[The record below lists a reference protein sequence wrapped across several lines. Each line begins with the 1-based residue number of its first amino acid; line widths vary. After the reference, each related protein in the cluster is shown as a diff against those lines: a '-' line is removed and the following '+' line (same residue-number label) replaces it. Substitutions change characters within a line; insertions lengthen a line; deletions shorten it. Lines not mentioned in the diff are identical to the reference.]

1 MQVKRENVSETKVT
15 LTIQLGIEELVHAKQ
30 HELQEQAKTMKVTG
44 FRPGKAPLSVVEK
57 QLDQNRLQAE
67 VINHAINDFYGQA
80 LDEQKLRTLDQPQIE
95 VTKFVPFTELEF
107 VATVEVM
114 PEIKLGDYKKIKK
127 AVPKVTITAKEVAD
141 VLENLRTRSAVKE
154 DSDKPAKKGDDVTID
169 FEGKDAKGELVAG
182 ASGKGYPLGLGS
194 GSFIPGF
201 EEGLIGAKKGE
212 TRELKLEFPKDY
224 HAKNLA
230 GTKIDFTVTINN
242 IQAVTLPALDD
253 KFAASLGS
261 FNKLED
267 LKKDIKQQ
275 LTEQKELEAT
285 NKLKDE
291 IVEELVKNSKMTLPE
306 ILVNDQIAMLEQD
319 FNQNLIYRGITK
331 AEYLSQEGY
340 KTEDDWR
347 DKELKPQA
355 ERRVSV
361 GMVLAQVAEAEDL
374 KVEAEEVANQ
384 INLYKQ
390 QYQQSAAEF
399 DKPEMQR
406 EVASRILTEKTVDL
420 LYKLATKK

>member
-67 VINHAINDFYGQA
+67 VINHAINDFYGQV

-212 TRELKLEFPKDY
+212 SRELKLEFPKDY

-261 FNKLED
+261 FTKLED

-291 IVEELVKNSKMTLPE
+291 IVEELVKKSKMTLPE

>member
-1 MQVKRENVSETKVT
+1 MPLPLASTS
-15 LTIQLGIEELVHAKQ
+15 GI
-30 HELQEQAKTMKVTG
+30 
-44 FRPGKAPLSVVEK
+44 
-57 QLDQNRLQAE
+57 
-67 VINHAINDFYGQA
+67 
-80 LDEQKLRTLDQPQIE
+80 
-95 VTKFVPFTELEF
+95 
-107 VATVEVM
+107 
-114 PEIKLGDYKKIKK
+114 
-127 AVPKVTITAKEVAD
+127 
-141 VLENLRTRSAVKE
+141 
-154 DSDKPAKKGDDVTID
+154 
-169 FEGKDAKGELVAG
+169 FE
-182 ASGKGYPLGLGS
+182 
-194 GSFIPGF
+194 
-201 EEGLIGAKKGE
+201 
-212 TRELKLEFPKDY
+212 
-224 HAKNLA
+224 
-230 GTKIDFTVTINN
+230 
-242 IQAVTLPALDD
+242 AVTLPALDD

-261 FNKLED
+261 FTKLED

-291 IVEELVKNSKMTLPE
+291 IVEELVKKSKMTLPE

-319 FNQNLIYRGITK
+319 LNENLIYRGITK

-374 KVEAEEVANQ
+374 MVEAEEVANQ